1 MVLAYEESCGMLFS
15 EEYLLCVAQVFVL
28 HVFQRGGKI
37 QMKAIVYTS
46 NAGSTARYAELLA
59 QATGLPVYSAG
70 EAKKELPSGS
80 DIIYM
85 GWLMASGIKGYQA
98 SAKRYNVCAVCG
110 VGMGETGT
118 QTDVVRNRNTI
129 PSEIPLFTL
138 QGNFNIEKLHGVY
151 KVMMRIMVKAAG
163 KDLSEKTDR
172 TPEEDNLLDMMLHGG
187 EHVSMDNLKA
197 VLEWYDSQK

>member
-1 MVLAYEESCGMLFS
+1 MVLAYEESCGMLFG

-98 SAKRYNVCAVCG
+98 SAKRY
-110 VGMGETGT
+110 
-118 QTDVVRNRNTI
+118 

-151 KVMMRIMVKAAG
+151 KVIMRIMVKAAG